1 MEAYMQTKHLA
12 ILVITMIGFHLP
24 KQLIYLMF
32 VYISI
37 VCFGYMGSFS
47 SNV

>member
-1 MEAYMQTKHLA
+1 MQTKHLA

-37 VCFGYMGSFS
+37 VYFGYMGSFS